1 MGFTSSKAK
10 TADQLGYALRA
21 IEVQRIKKAT
31 EHLLGICNGLIADA
45 RIDPAEVRFLQTWL
59 ADNAALRDEWPGSA
73 ITRRIDA
80 ILDDGM
86 ITQAECIELLDTL
99 RSIVSTDFA
108 DTGSAAPDC
117 PAVPIDDDPS
127 IFFRDMTFCF
137 TGRFTWGSRATCERA
152 TLALDGTVVDN
163 VTQRL
168 DYLVVGSLIEP
179 QWAHSTFGRKIQKAV
194 SYKEDGHDITI
205 VSERQWIA
213 AIEDIASKSQHAQ

>member
-1 MGFTSSKAK
+1 MAFSGSKTK
-10 TADQLGYALRA
+10 SADQLGYALRA
-21 IEVQRIKKAT
+21 IKVQQIKKAT
-31 EHLLGICNGLIADA
+31 EHLLGICNGLIADS
-45 RIDPAEVRFLQTWL
+45 RIEPSEVYFLQTWL
-59 ADNAALRDEWPGSA
+59 ADNAELRDEWPGNA
-73 ITRRIDA
+73 IAHRIDN

-99 RSIVSTDFA
+99 RSIVSTDFTE
-108 DTGSAAPDC
+108 TGSAAPNC
-117 PAVPIDDDPS
+117 PAVPIEDDPS

-152 TLALDGTVVDN
+152 TLALDATVVDN

-179 QWAHSTFGRKIQKAV
+179 QWAHTTFGRKIQKAL

-205 VSERQWIA
+205 ISEQQWIA
-213 AIEDIASKSQHAQ
+213 AIEDIVRKS